1 MIIEEKLGLSNG
13 RFLTR
18 KRYKQFCAILLY
30 IRDKFMYNFIAKICQ
45 TSNACLRSCSDYILL
60 TSAWGTQQEFP
71 DYQQNICNPQ
81 LILFSKTSGSSTRS
95 QNSELQAWS
104 AQFREIAGIW
114 RPLQAW
120 IIHDSL
126 EEAIKHSLSTTT
138 GRTIFQGGDREYFFM
153 ALRKK
158 NLVIYWLVCWNLR
171 RRLQI
176 KHEI

>member
-30 IRDKFMYNFIAKICQ
+30 IREKFKYNFIVKICQ
-45 TSNACLRSCSDYILL
+45 TRNACLRSCSDYILL
-60 TSAWGTQQEFP
+60 TSAWVTQQEVP
-71 DYQQNICNPQ
+71 DHQQSICNPQ
-81 LILFSKTSGSSTRS
+81 LILFSKTSGSSSGS
-95 QNSELQAWS
+95 QNSELQALS
-104 AQFREIAGIW
+104 AQSRETAGIW

-120 IIHDSL
+120 IVHHSL
-126 EEAIKHSLSTTT
+126 EDAILVKRSLSTTT

-158 NLVIYWLVCWNLR
+158 NY
-171 RRLQI
+171 
-176 KHEI
+176 